1 MFGSAFK
8 NILLPAALSGLVAGV
23 LLTLVQ
29 HVQVVPLI
37 LEAEVYEQAAETRH
51 PVVATEPEH
60 EHEHGAWQPQDG
72 WQRNL
77 FTAAANVVVGFGFA
91 LLLAAAATLRG
102 VKLDWRSGVLWG
114 LAGYAVFFVAP
125 SLGLPPEVPGT
136 QAAELVPRQLW
147 WAATSICTAAGLA
160 LAVFSA
166 QRTLKLLGIA
176 LLVAPHLFGAPQP
189 EVHGGSA
196 PAELAQAFLVA
207 TFIANAV
214 FWLGLGGLFGFLQR
228 RWAP

>member
-1 MFGSAFK
+1 MLGSALK
-8 NILLPAALSGLVAGV
+8 KITLPAALSGLVAGV

-37 LEAEVYEQAAETRH
+37 LAAEVYEQAAEAAN
-51 PVVATEPEH
+51 PAPAA

-72 WQRNL
+72 WQRNA

-91 LLLAAAATLRG
+91 LLLAAAVTLRG
-102 VKLDWRSGVLWG
+102 VKLDWRSGLLWG

-136 QAAELVPRQLW
+136 QAAELAPRQLW
-147 WAATSICTAAGLA
+147 WTATSICTAAGLA
-160 LAVFSA
+160 FMVFSTRRA
-166 QRTLKLLGIA
+166 AKLLGAA
-176 LLVAPHLFGAPQP
+176 LLVAPHLIGAPQP
-189 EVHGGSA
+189 EVHGSTA
-196 PAELAQAFLVA
+196 PAAVAHAFLVA

-214 FWLGLGGLFGFLQR
+214 FWLGLGSLFGFLHR
-228 RWAP
+228 RSAD